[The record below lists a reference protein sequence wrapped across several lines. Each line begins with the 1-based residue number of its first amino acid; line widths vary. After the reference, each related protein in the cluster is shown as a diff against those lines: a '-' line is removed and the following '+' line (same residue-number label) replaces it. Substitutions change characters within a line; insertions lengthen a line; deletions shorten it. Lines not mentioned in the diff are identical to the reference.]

1 MSKIS
6 KFKYLSILAIS
17 IFATL
22 MIANKSKAENNIDT
36 YLQGRAIQIA
46 QFEDDEIVPTPQF
59 HYILP
64 GERIVS
70 DLSNTSKVR
79 TVKIFD
85 PQLSITGLVV
95 KFNAP
100 VYQIADGRK
109 KYEISSFKGRV
120 EDILSDGSIELA
132 NEDIVSPSRGDREP
146 LGNNLIKITRV
157 SIAQIDEFSSLPY
170 QTKKIDD
177 PTLDKGKTK
186 IQTPGRNGKK
196 QLSYSIRR
204 EDGVEIS
211 RVLVKTSVIDQP
223 IDEVI
228 KIGTKPVITGWC
240 KYNDDVI
247 AASIKNNLDPDKLC
261 ALMKKESNGHPDSV
275 NPDGPYIGLFQ
286 YTEGFWAD
294 ATKKAGFAGAN
305 IYDAKSQIYVTA
317 WALTHGYAGRW

>member
-1 MSKIS
+1 
-6 KFKYLSILAIS
+6 
-17 IFATL
+17 